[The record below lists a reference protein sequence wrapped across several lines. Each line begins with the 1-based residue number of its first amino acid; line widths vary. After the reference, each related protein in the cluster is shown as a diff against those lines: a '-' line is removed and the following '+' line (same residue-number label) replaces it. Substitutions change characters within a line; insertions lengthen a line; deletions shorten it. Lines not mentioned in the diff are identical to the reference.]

1 VAFDTLRFSQ
11 RLTEA
16 GLAPSQAAGAAA
28 ATAEAMGDLVAQIA
42 TKTDLA
48 MLRQELSGAFA
59 AFCQDVKAEN
69 GAFRQDVTAEIA
81 AFRQEVKAENAA
93 FRQEVRSEIGAFR
106 QEVKTEI
113 AALRQAAKGDAAA
126 LRHEV
131 ALDIAGMRR
140 DMERLELRM
149 TVKLGTMMAGAVA
162 LTAAL
167 VRLL

>member
-1 VAFDTLRFSQ
+1 MTVAFDTLRFSQ

-16 GLAPSQAAGAAA
+16 GLSPSQAAGAAA
-28 ATAEAMGDLVAQIA
+28 ATAEAMGDLVAQLA
-42 TKTDLA
+42 TKNDLA
-48 MLRQELSGAFA
+48 MLRQELNGAFA
-59 AFCQDVKAEN
+59 AF
-69 GAFRQDVTAEIA
+69 
-81 AFRQEVKAENAA
+81 RQEIKAENAA
-93 FRQEVRSEIGAFR
+93 FRQEVRAEITAQR
-106 QEVKTEI
+106 QE
-113 AALRQAAKGDAAA
+113 AKGDAAA

>member
-1 VAFDTLRFSQ
+1 MAFDTLRFSQ

-28 ATAEAMGDLVAQIA
+28 ATAEAMGDLVAQLA
-42 TKTDLA
+42 TKNDLA
-48 MLRQELSGAFA
+48 MLRQEMNGAFA
-59 AFCQDVKAEN
+59 AF
-69 GAFRQDVTAEIA
+69 
-81 AFRQEVKAENAA
+81 RQEIKAENAA
-93 FRQEVRSEIGAFR
+93 FRQEVRAEITAQR
-106 QEVKTEI
+106 QE
-113 AALRQAAKGDAAA
+113 AKGDAAA

>member
-1 VAFDTLRFSQ
+1 MTVAFDTLRFSQ

-28 ATAEAMGDLVAQIA
+28 ATAEAMGDLVAQLA
-42 TKTDLA
+42 TKNDLA
-48 MLRQELSGAFA
+48 MLRQEMNGAFA
-59 AFCQDVKAEN
+59 AF
-69 GAFRQDVTAEIA
+69 
-81 AFRQEVKAENAA
+81 RQEIKAENAA
-93 FRQEVRSEIGAFR
+93 FRQEVRAEITAQR
-106 QEVKTEI
+106 QE
-113 AALRQAAKGDAAA
+113 AKGDAAA

-149 TVKLGTMMAGAVA
+149 TVKLGTMAGAVA

>member
-1 VAFDTLRFSQ
+1 MAFDTLRFSQ

-16 GLAPSQAAGAAA
+16 GLSPSQAAGAAA
-28 ATAEAMGDLVAQIA
+28 ATAEAMGDLVAQLA
-42 TKTDLA
+42 TKNDLA
-48 MLRQELSGAFA
+48 MLRQEMNGAFA
-59 AFCQDVKAEN
+59 AF
-69 GAFRQDVTAEIA
+69 
-81 AFRQEVKAENAA
+81 RQEIKAENAA
-93 FRQEVRSEIGAFR
+93 FRQEVRA
-106 QEVKTEI
+106 EI
-113 AALRQAAKGDAAA
+113 AAQRQEAKGDAAA

>member
-1 VAFDTLRFSQ
+1 MTVAFDTLRFSQ

-16 GLAPSQAAGAAA
+16 GLSPSQAAGAAA
-28 ATAEAMGDLVAQIA
+28 ATAEAMGDLVAQLA
-42 TKTDLA
+42 TKNDLA
-48 MLRQELSGAFA
+48 MLRQEMNGAFA
-59 AFCQDVKAEN
+59 AF
-69 GAFRQDVTAEIA
+69 
-81 AFRQEVKAENAA
+81 RQEIKAENAA
-93 FRQEVRSEIGAFR
+93 FRQEVRAEITAQR
-106 QEVKTEI
+106 QE
-113 AALRQAAKGDAAA
+113 AKGDAAA

>member
-1 VAFDTLRFSQ
+1 MTVAFDTLRFSQ

-16 GLAPSQAAGAAA
+16 GLSPSQAAGAAA
-28 ATAEAMGDLVAQIA
+28 ATAEAMGDLVAQLA
-42 TKTDLA
+42 TKNDLA
-48 MLRQELSGAFA
+48 MLRQEMNGAFA
-59 AFCQDVKAEN
+59 AF
-69 GAFRQDVTAEIA
+69 
-81 AFRQEVKAENAA
+81 RQEIKAENAA
-93 FRQEVRSEIGAFR
+93 FRQEVRA
-106 QEVKTEI
+106 EI
-113 AALRQAAKGDAAA
+113 AAQRQEAKGDAAA